1 MSPRMIK
8 TLSITIKIMLSVV
21 YAELS
26 VVIEPLM
33 MYAVMLIVVML
44 NVIRLS
50 VIIVYVV
57 ALFLAL

>member
-8 TLSITIKIMLSVV
+8 TRSITIKIMLSVI
-21 YAELS
+21 YAEFI
-26 VVIEPLM
+26 VVIVPIM
-33 MYAVMLIVVML
+33 MYAVVLIVVML

-57 ALFLAL
+57 ASFLAL

>member
-26 VVIEPLM
+26 VVIDPIM
-33 MYAVMLIVVML
+33 MYLVILIVVRL

-57 ALFLAL
+57 ASFLDI